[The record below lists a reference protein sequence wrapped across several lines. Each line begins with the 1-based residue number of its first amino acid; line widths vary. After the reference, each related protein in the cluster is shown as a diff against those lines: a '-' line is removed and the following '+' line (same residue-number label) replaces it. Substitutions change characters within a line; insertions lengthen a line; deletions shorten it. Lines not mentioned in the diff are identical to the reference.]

1 MRRRPTVASH
11 SLVMAYAA
19 AALACRG
26 VEGPPTTIVEA
37 DSADQVLFG
46 LANNVTTDGMR
57 VVRIEADTAYFYE
70 NAQITELRQLTI
82 VFFSPQGAET
92 SRITADWGRYEW
104 RTGNMV
110 ARTNVVGITPDG
122 RRLTTSKLEYNKL
135 SNRLETDEPFV
146 FDSPEEHLEGSG
158 FSADPDFRNV
168 RATDIR
174 GRVRN

>member
-1 MRRRPTVASH
+1 MRRRRIVRSH
-11 SLVMAYAA
+11 FLVMAHAA

-46 LANNVTTDGMR
+46 VAHNVTTDGMR

-70 NAQITELRQLTI
+70 TAQITELRQLTI

-122 RRLTTSKLEYNKL
+122 RRLTTSELEYNKL
-135 SNRLETDEPFV
+135 SNRLETDEAFV

-174 GRVRN
+174 GGVRN

>member
-1 MRRRPTVASH
+1 
-11 SLVMAYAA
+11 MAYAA
-19 AALACRG
+19 VALACQHEHG
-26 VEGPPTTIVEA
+26 ELPTTIVEA

-46 LANNVTTDGMR
+46 VAHNVTMDGMR
-57 VVRIEADTAYFYE
+57 VVRIEADSAYFYE
-70 NAQITELRQLTI
+70 AAQITELRQLTV

-104 RTGNMV
+104 PTGNMV

-122 RRLTTSKLEYNKL
+122 RRLTTSELKYNKL
-135 SNRLETDEPFV
+135 SNRLETDKAFV
-146 FDSPEEHLEGSG
+146 LVSPEDNLEGSG

-174 GRVRN
+174 GGVRN